1 MRIALVSEVFLPA
14 VDGVVTRLR
23 RTLEELSR
31 RGDDVLMVAP
41 AGGPDSYAGVP
52 VLGVRGIRVPLYP
65 DGEGYPPKRVALPG
79 PALTRALRAYRPDVV
94 HAIQP
99 VLLGVGA
106 VAFAR
111 RNRVPLVASYHA
123 HLPSYARL
131 YRLGWLEPGGW
142 RYLRSLHNCAQVNLA
157 TSHATLQVLERQ
169 RIERLALWPYGV
181 DLQRFD
187 PGHEQASWRARLSQG
202 HPERLVLL
210 YVGRLAKEKTV
221 ERLLEA
227 VSGRRDV
234 SLAIVG
240 DGPLRAHLERRF
252 AATPT
257 TFLGFLGGQELAAAY
272 ASADLF
278 VMPSQT
284 ETLGMV
290 TLEAHASGLPV
301 IAADSP
307 AARELVDHGSDGL
320 RYDPRRPGALAEA
333 VDLLADDPARR
344 AAMARRAREA
354 VSGNAWRHATQTLR
368 EHYGVARQRL
378 PAGRGAGTAAA
389 APRAEAVATQLM
401 AAGPERADSSSPAV

>member
-23 RTLEELSR
+23 RTLEELPR
-31 RGDDVLMVAP
+31 CGDEVLMIAP
-41 AGGPDSYAGVP
+41 AGGPESYAGVP
-52 VLGVRGIRVPLYP
+52 VLGVRGLRVPLYP

-79 PALTRALRAYRPDVV
+79 PALGRALRAYRPDVV

-106 VAFAR
+106 VAYAR

-131 YRLGWLEPGGW
+131 YRLGWLESGGW

-157 TSHATLQVLERQ
+157 TSNATLSELQSRRMQ
-169 RIERLALWPYGV
+169 RLGLWPYGV
-181 DLQRFD
+181 DLERFD
-187 PGHEQASWRARLSQG
+187 PRWASREWRQRLSGG

-221 ERLLEA
+221 ERLEEA
-227 VSGRRDV
+227 VRERPDV
-234 SLAIVG
+234 ALAIVG
-240 DGPLRAHLERRF
+240 DGPLRAQLERRL
-252 AATPT
+252 AGTAT
-257 TFLGFLGGQELAAAY
+257 TFLGFLGGGDLAAAY

-278 VMPSQT
+278 VLPSET

-290 TLEAHASGLPV
+290 TLEAHAAGLPV

-307 AARELVDHGSDGL
+307 AARELVSHGVDGL
-320 RYDPRRPGALAEA
+320 RYDPAVPGALAAA
-333 VDLLADDPARR
+333 VSLLHADPGLRS
-344 AAMARRAREA
+344 AMAAAARDA
-354 VSGNAWRHATQTLR
+354 VSGATWANATHALR
-368 EHYGVARQRL
+368 QHYLTACERLPRIPGRAGAAAGSAGVAEL
-378 PAGRGAGTAAA
+378 AALAEPDA
-389 APRAEAVATQLM
+389 AP
-401 AAGPERADSSSPAV
+401 PEPGLG